1 MPPTQAFGA
10 DVRSLRPQGF
20 TFVLLPAEENI
31 PSGDALLPMLENG
44 KKHHFTFFS
53 VVILTL
59 LFRFCLLFICFID
72 ISNYLLF

>member
-10 DVRSLRPQGF
+10 DVRSLHPQGF

-44 KKHHFTFFS
+44 KKTLFYFFFRSNLKSSFS
-53 VVILTL
+53 VLSFVY
-59 LFRFCLLFICFID
+59 FF
-72 ISNYLLF
+72 Y